1 MPGTSGVSVLGSLPL
16 SEPDGRSTP
25 KPRRLL
31 AGRKRDDVESRWME
45 LVPTDQELAA
55 GVS

>member
-31 AGRKRDDVESRWME
+31 AGRERDDVESRWME